1 LPRPAGQ
8 APEPLLSYPNGA
20 LVHFADSNR
29 EVQMTPGCCSR
40 PCWTK
45 GPGWRYLIQ
54 HAAGCGKTA
63 SIGLR
68 SHLLADLHDANH
80 RCRGGAGMAL
90 AAQP

>member
-1 LPRPAGQ
+1 LQSRGADDPR
-8 APEPLLSYPNGA
+8 LLLKA
-20 LVHFADSNR
+20 VL
-29 EVQMTPGCCSR
+29 EE
-40 PCWTK
+40 